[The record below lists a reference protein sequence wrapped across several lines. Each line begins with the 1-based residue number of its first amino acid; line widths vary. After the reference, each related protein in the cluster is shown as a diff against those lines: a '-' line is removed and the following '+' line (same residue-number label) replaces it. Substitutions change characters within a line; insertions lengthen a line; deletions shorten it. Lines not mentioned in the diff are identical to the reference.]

1 MKLNKKT
8 IWLTALLLAA
18 PIALSGCGGKKEREA
33 EHMGKGKAYLEQAD
47 FDKARV
53 EFKNVLQIDPKNAG
67 GYYMM
72 GLLEEKQQQWQK
84 AFGNYSKAVELNPQ
98 HLEAKAKLGKFF
110 LLSGDA
116 VKAEKLVSE
125 ILAVKPADPAALTL
139 KAALMARKG
148 DAPGAIQQVSQV
160 IAADPTQFEAVS
172 LLATLYSKQGD
183 DVKAQ
188 EALGNGIKAD
198 PKNVSLRMD
207 LISYFLKHKDLA
219 KAEQQLLEVVALDPK
234 KLEYRTSLAT
244 FYARTNQADKAEKA
258 LRDAI
263 QVDPKNEQS
272 YLLLAEFLVSRKS
285 VDQAEKELLAAIQA
299 MPKAYKLRFGLASL
313 YQAINKQDKVRQTY
327 QGIIDLDKTGPEGLK
342 ARDQLAALDIQ
353 TGKTEEAGKLVAEVL
368 KENPKDNQALLLR
381 GQMSMAKGDAN
392 SAIADFRS
400 VLKDQ
405 PDSVPV
411 ISLLVKA
418 HLANKEPQLAK
429 STLSDAIAKY
439 PENPNLHMAMADFL
453 NFGKDYDGALRE
465 VEAALVVDPKNP
477 RIYEAKAEIQTAKND
492 LSGAETTLL
501 KLKAAY
507 PEQAGAYYRLG
518 QIYQAQKKYDQA
530 VAAFE
535 MALSKSP
542 KSMEPLTAMVGVLM
556 AQGKGDQAVAHV
568 NQAIQA
574 APDNFMA
581 QLLLGEVYANQ
592 KKQAE
597 AEGAF
602 RKAIQINPKASA
614 AYLDLANLSLARGD
628 AKAAIQ
634 TLQQGLAALPDD
646 ARLSIALAEN
656 YQRSGDNDKAIAE
669 YAAVLQKNPGID
681 LAANNLASLLTDKG
695 DKASLDKALE
705 IAKRFESSTNPAF
718 ADTLGWIYFKLGQYD
733 RALPFLQKAADKAPE
748 FMFFQY
754 HLGMALYKKGDMQA
768 AKSHLRKAVDSKS
781 AFPGIEEAKG
791 ILSKLK

>member
-1 MKLNKKT
+1 MQLNKKT
-8 IWLTALLLAA
+8 TWLAALLLAA
-18 PIALSGCGGKKEREA
+18 PIVLSGCGGKKEREA
-33 EHMGKGKAYLEQAD
+33 EHMGKGKAYLGQAD
-47 FDKARV
+47 YDKARV
-53 EFKNVLQIDPKNAG
+53 EFKNVLQIDPKNAD

-72 GLLEEKQQQWQK
+72 GLLEEEQQNWRK
-84 AFGNYSKAVELNPQ
+84 AFGDYSQAVELNPQ
-98 HLEAKAKLGKFF
+98 HLEAKAKLGKFY

-116 VKAEKLVSE
+116 VKAEKLANE

-148 DAPGAIQQVSQV
+148 DTPGAIQQVSQV
-160 IAADPTQFEAVS
+160 IAADPTQVEAVS
-172 LLATLYSKQGD
+172 LLATLYGKQGD
-183 DVKAQ
+183 DTRAQ
-188 EALGNGIKAD
+188 AALEKGIQAN
-198 PKNVSLRMD
+198 PKNVPLRMD
-207 LISYFLKHKDLA
+207 LVSLFLKHQDLA
-219 KAEQQLLEVVALDPK
+219 KAEQILLEMIVIDPK

-244 FYARTNQADKAEKA
+244 FYARTNQLDKAEKA
-258 LRDAI
+258 LRDEI

-272 YLLLAEFLVSRKS
+272 YLLLVDFLATRKS

-313 YQAINKQDKVRQTY
+313 YQAMNKQDKVRQTY
-327 QGIIDLDKTGPEGLK
+327 QEIIDLDKIGPEGLK

-368 KENPKDNQALLLR
+368 KENPTDNQALLLR
-381 GQMSMAKGDAN
+381 GQMSLAKGDAN

-411 ISLLVKA
+411 ITLLAKA

-429 STLSDAIAKY
+429 STLSDALAKY
-439 PENPNLHMAMADFL
+439 PDNPNLRMAMADFL
-453 NFGKDYDGALRE
+453 TANKDYDGALRE
-465 VEAALVVDPKNP
+465 VEAALVITPKDP
-477 RIYEAKAEIQTAKND
+477 RIYEAKAEIQAAKND
-492 LSGAETTLL
+492 LGGAEATLL
-501 KLKAAY
+501 KFTTAY
-507 PEQAGAYYRLG
+507 PDQAMAYYHLG

-530 VAAFE
+530 IAEFE
-535 MALSKSP
+535 LALSKSP
-542 KSMEPLTAMVGVLM
+542 KSIEPLSAMVNVLM
-556 AQGKGDQAVAHV
+556 VQGKGDKAAARV

-574 APDNFMA
+574 APDNFMP

-614 AYLDLANLSLARGD
+614 AYLDLANLSLAHGD
-628 AKAAIQ
+628 AKTAIQ
-634 TLQQGLAALPDD
+634 TLQQGLVAVPDD

-681 LAANNLASLLTDKG
+681 LVANNLASLLSDKG
-695 DKASLDKALE
+695 DKASLDKAAE
-705 IAKRFESSTNPAF
+705 IAKRFESSTNPPF

-733 RALPFLQKAADKAPE
+733 RALPLLQKAADKAPE
-748 FMFFQY
+748 FMLFQY

-768 AKSHLRKAVDSKS
+768 AKSHLRKAVESK
-781 AFPGIEEAKG
+781 ATFPGIEDAKG
-791 ILSKLK
+791 IVNQLK